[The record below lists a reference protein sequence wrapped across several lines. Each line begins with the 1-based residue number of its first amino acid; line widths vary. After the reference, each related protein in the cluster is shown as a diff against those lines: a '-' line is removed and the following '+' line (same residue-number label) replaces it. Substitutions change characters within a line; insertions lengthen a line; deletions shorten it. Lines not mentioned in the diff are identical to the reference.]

1 MKFNRLGRWTSICLT
16 ATSLAMSTS
25 VSAQEADLLRVGATA
40 RVDWQE
46 NAVDSKEIDSNSGF
60 SAKYLMLRLDGSI
73 LPGLDY
79 SWRQRLNKMHKDN
92 NFFDAT
98 DWIYLSYAT
107 DKWKVSGGKEVVAIG
122 GWEYDRNPVN
132 IFDFSVFT
140 GNISCYQL
148 GVSGAYILKG
158 NDTFR
163 AQVVQS
169 PFFTTENRSMYG
181 YNLMWS
187 GTHGIFSPLW
197 SVNLMEYD
205 KGRYISYISLGNRF
219 AVDKWELELDLMN
232 RAADHQ
238 TYLFKDCSVVAELAW
253 NPTERWRISGKY
265 SYDVNKSGTGADLCV
280 LNGTEL
286 NMAGGAVEF
295 YPLKKKNHSL
305 RLHAACYY
313 AWGHNANT
321 ADLMQDK
328 SLFGSV
334 GLTWDMDF
342 LTLKKK

>member
-1 MKFNRLGRWTSICLT
+1 MKLKNYGMAALMCLT
-16 ATSLAMSTS
+16 ASNMTIASDSTS
-25 VSAQEADLLRVGATA
+25 KETELLKVSATA

-60 SAKYLMLRLDGSI
+60 TGKYLMLRLDGTI
-73 LPGLDY
+73 LPGLQY
-79 SWRQRLNKMHKDN
+79 SWRQRLNKMHKDA

-98 DWIYLSYAT
+98 DWIYLSYT
-107 DKWKVSGGKEVVAIG
+107 TGDWKVSGGKEVVAIG

-140 GNISCYQL
+140 GNIACYQF
-148 GVSGAYILKG
+148 GVSGSYTIKG
-158 NDTFR
+158 NDTLH
-163 AQVVQS
+163 AQIVQS
-169 PFFTTENRSMYG
+169 PFHTASNRNMYG

-187 GTHGIFSPLW
+187 ATHGIFSPLW
-197 SVNLMEYD
+197 SANLMEYD

-219 AVDKWELELDLMN
+219 KVKDWELELDLMN

-238 TYLFKDCSVVAELAW
+238 TFFFKDCSVVAELAW
-253 NPTERWRISGKY
+253 MPTSRWRIHGKY
-265 SYDVNKSGTGADLCV
+265 SYDVNRSGTDADLCV

-286 NMAGGAVEF
+286 NMAGGGVEF
-295 YPLKKKNHSL
+295 YPLKKDKYSL

-313 AWGHNANT
+313 SWGHNANT

-328 SLFGSV
+328 SLFGNV
-334 GLTWDMDF
+334 GLTWDMDIF
-342 LTLKKK
+342 SLKK